1 MQQFSSQLSTQPPRP
16 FFPLFVLR
24 SALYLVYFFVAAAA
38 ATPAALCHKAVIKF
52 GCTKEGE
59 RGEGVQR
66 RAGKVSQRVS
76 EGEACVFQQE

>member
-1 MQQFSSQLSTQPPRP
+1 MLLNEMKMQQFSSQLSTLPPSLP
-16 FFPLFVLR
+16 VSLSLCLLR

-59 RGEGVQR
+59 WGRDRER
-66 RAGKVSQRVS
+66 
-76 EGEACVFQQE
+76 EGEVCNED